1 MAVMIG
7 PIGMISDGCRI
18 QRTNLT
24 TMPNFRLHLTMTL
37 ACFAVPLICA
47 AGPPTTRPVEGL
59 RQNVPKTHALT
70 DVRVVFA
77 PGRVIDNGTIV
88 IREGIIEQ
96 VGRHIEIPAGARI
109 WKLEGRTIYPGFV
122 DAYSDVELQDS
133 SVKAGAPYWNPQ
145 VQPQR
150 SAARQ
155 YKVMK
160 DVNEKLRSQ
169 GITARLVVPKSG
181 IIKGASALV
190 STADGRVAELVLYA
204 DVALH
209 MRLSITPNWHS
220 VGYPNS
226 PMGAVALA
234 RQAMYDAQWYR
245 KAWMAHRGDRSLP
258 QPERNDALE
267 TLQNYVDSS
276 RLVIVDADNEQF
288 LLRGDRFAREFA
300 LPIAFRGSGHEY
312 RQLDAVRSTGRTVI
326 VPVNFPKAPNVATP
340 EAAANVTVEQLMHWD
355 IAPENAARLDNA
367 GVPFAL
373 TSHGLKD
380 VDTFL
385 ERVRKAVTRGLSPDA
400 ALRALTMTPARLLGV
415 SDRLGSLA
423 AGKIASFIVTD
434 GDLFDDE
441 TAVLETWV
449 QGRRYDIKKL
459 PPVDL
464 RGAWILKLSEKEKPT
479 NQVLLELEGEPDEL
493 EGNISLYAKA
503 GSEKK
508 SAELGNVAIGR
519 ERFTCIFDAEAL
531 GYQGYAQLSAI
542 VADHSETSSPIFF
555 GDLIWP
561 DGVRVSFVAQR
572 SSPGGENESDDSSD
586 SSAVKEEAELP
597 KETAV
602 SETETEVDAKA
613 SFAVNVPLGAFG
625 RRDPPDQPPQVLFRG
640 ATIWTC
646 GDLGVL
652 ENASV
657 LISHGKVQAIGHDL
671 DVPPAALV
679 IPADGMHITPGIVDC
694 HSHMATDGGI
704 NESAQAITAE
714 VRIGDF
720 VDARDIAIYRQLAGG
735 VTVAN
740 VLHGSAN
747 PIGGQNQVIKL
758 RWGVLP
764 EQLKFVEA
772 PSGIK
777 FALGE
782 NVKQSNWGDQHTTR
796 YPQTRMG
803 VEQIIRDAFRA
814 AKEYRK
820 HETEWRRTQRGLPP
834 RVDLELQ
841 ALAEVLEG
849 QRWIHCHAYRQDEMQ
864 ALLRTLEEFGVTI
877 GTFQHVLEGY
887 KIADEMVRHGAM
899 GSAFSDWWAYK
910 FEVYDA
916 IPYNGALM
924 FRAGVNVSFN
934 SDSRELARHLNQ
946 EAAKAIKYGGIPPD
960 EALKFVTFHPAQQ
973 LRIDQYVGSLEVGK
987 HADLVLW
994 NGPPLSNFSRCEQ
1007 TWIDGRKYFDR
1018 EEDLELRKEAQRM
1031 HAALVQKILVLKAPM
1046 LEADEQPDDTTH
1058 ICPREDFCCHPH

>member
-1 MAVMIG
+1 
-7 PIGMISDGCRI
+7 
-18 QRTNLT
+18 
-24 TMPNFRLHLTMTL
+24 MPNVCLQFTITL
-37 ACFAVPLICA
+37 ACLAVPSICA
-47 AGPPTTRPVEGL
+47 AGPPTTRPIEGL
-59 RQNVPKTHALT
+59 RQNVPTLHALT
-70 DVRVVFA
+70 GARVVIA

-88 IREGIIEQ
+88 IREGVIEQ
-96 VGRHIEIPAGARI
+96 VGPHIDVPSDARV

-122 DAYSDVELQDS
+122 DAYSGEKLRDTSL
-133 SVKAGAPYWNPQ
+133 KAGAPYWNSH

-150 SAARQ
+150 SAAR
-155 YKVMK
+155 YVKVVA
-160 DVNEKLRSQ
+160 DVNEKLRNQ

-181 IIKGASALV
+181 IIKGTSALL
-190 STADGRVAELVLYA
+190 STADGRVAELVLRA

-209 MRLSITPNWHS
+209 MQLTTTPDWHS
-220 VGYPNS
+220 AAYPNS

-245 KAWMAHRGDRSLP
+245 KAWLAHRADHSLP

-267 TLQNYVDSS
+267 MLQDYVDSS
-276 RLVIVDADNEQF
+276 RLIIVDANDEQF
-288 LLRGDRFAREFA
+288 LLRADRFAREFA
-300 LPIAFRGSGHEY
+300 LAIAIRGSGHEY
-312 RQLDAVRSTGRTVI
+312 RRLDAVRSTGRTVI

-340 EAAANVTVEQLMHWD
+340 EAAANVTLEQLMHWD
-355 IAPENAARLDNA
+355 FAPENAARLENA
-367 GVPFAL
+367 GVPIAL
-373 TSHGLKD
+373 TSHGLEE

-385 ERVRKAVTRGLSPDA
+385 ESVRKAVSRGLSRDG
-400 ALRALTMTPARLLGV
+400 ALRALTMAPARLFGV
-415 SDRLGSLA
+415 SDRLGSLE
-423 AGKIASFIVTD
+423 AGKIASLLVTD
-434 GDLFDDE
+434 GDLFDDD
-441 TAVLETWV
+441 TTILETWV
-449 QGRRYDIKKL
+449 QGKRYDVKKL
-459 PPVDL
+459 PPLDL
-464 RGAWILKLSEKEKPT
+464 RGAWLLKLSEKDKPT
-479 NQVLLELEGEPDEL
+479 NQILLELAGEHDEL
-493 EGNISLYAKA
+493 DGKISLFPTA

-508 SAELGNVAIGR
+508 SAELRNVALGR
-519 ERFTCIFDAEAL
+519 ERFTCVFDAETL
-531 GYQGYAQLSAI
+531 GYKGYAQLSAI
-542 VADHSETSSPIFF
+542 VADHSESNDRPFFF

-561 DGVRVSFVAQR
+561 DGVRASFVAQR
-572 SSPGGENESDDSSD
+572 FSVDASKESVESSD
-586 SSAVKEEAELP
+586 SSAIGEEGEVNDESADS
-597 KETAV
+597 K
-602 SETETEVDAKA
+602 SEVDPKA
-613 SFAVNVPLGAFG
+613 SFAVNFPLGAFG
-625 RRDPPDQPPQVLFRG
+625 RHDPPVQPSHVLFRG

-657 LISHGKVQAIGHDL
+657 LVAHGKIQAIGRDL

-679 IPADGMHITPGIVDC
+679 VPADGMHITPGIVDC

-720 VDARDIAIYRQLAGG
+720 VDARHIAIYRQLAGG

-740 VLHGSAN
+740 ILHGSAN

-758 RWGVLP
+758 RWGALP
-764 EQLKFVEA
+764 EHLKFVEA
-772 PSGIK
+772 PPGIK

-814 AKEYRK
+814 AEEYRRR
-820 HETEWRRTQRGLPP
+820 ETEWRRTQRGLPP

-841 ALAEVLEG
+841 ALVEILDG
-849 QRWIHCHAYRQDEMQ
+849 KRWIHCHAYRQDEMQ
-864 ALLRTLEEFGVTI
+864 ALLRTLEDFGVTI

-887 KIADEMVRHGAM
+887 KIADELVRHGAM

-924 FRAGVNVSFN
+924 FHAGVNVSFN

-946 EAAKAIKYGGIPPD
+946 EAAKAIKYGGVPAA
-960 EALKFVTFHPAQQ
+960 EALKFVTLHPAQQ
-973 LRIDQYVGSLEVGK
+973 LRIDEYVGSIETGK
-987 HADLVLW
+987 HADLALW

-1018 EEDLELRKEAQRM
+1018 EEDLELQMEAQRK

-1046 LEADEQPDDTTH
+1046 LEVDEQSDDPSPV
-1058 ICPREDFCCHPH
+1058 CPREDYFCHPH